1 MMVRNLGDLARELGG
16 QVVGDE
22 SLSIHGV
29 AGIREARPGDLTF
42 LANPRYETYLGE
54 TRAAA
59 VLVAEA
65 RPGVAAAQLV
75 HANPYLAFLK
85 AVKIFRQE
93 RPRPRPGVHPTAV
106 IAPGARLGEGV
117 SVGPHAVI
125 EEGAEIA
132 DGAVVM
138 AGSYV
143 GQNARL
149 GKESWLY
156 PNVTVREDCV
166 LGERVVVHSGA
177 VIGAD
182 GFGYVKDGDV
192 YQKVPQVGNVVIG
205 DDVEIGANTCIDRAT
220 TGTTQVGSGTKIDN
234 QVQLGHNVLLGDNVI
249 VVAQVG
255 ISGSTRVERGATV
268 AGQAGIAG
276 HIVIGEGAVVGS
288 QAGVTKSVPPH
299 TQVSGYPAQPHALA
313 KRIHALTMR
322 LPQMV
327 ERLQQIEK
335 RLRAL
340 EEEKSADH
348 VRSGR

>member
-1 MMVRNLGDLARELGG
+1 MIVRNLGDLARELGG
-16 QVVGDE
+16 HVVGDE
-22 SLSIHGV
+22 GLEIRGV

-42 LANPRYETYLGE
+42 LANPRYETYLSA

-65 RPGVAAAQLV
+65 RPGLGAAQLV

-93 RPRPRPGVHPTAV
+93 RPRPEPGIHATAV
-106 IAPGARLGEGV
+106 IAPGARLGAEV

-125 EEGAEIA
+125 EEGAEVG

-138 AGSYV
+138 AGAYV
-143 GQNARL
+143 GQNARV
-149 GKESWLY
+149 GKEAWLY
-156 PNVTVREDCV
+156 PHVIVREDCV

-182 GFGYVKDGDV
+182 GFGYVKDGGT
-192 YQKVPQVGNVVIG
+192 YHKVPQVGNVVIG
-205 DDVEIGANTCIDRAT
+205 DDVEIGANTCVDRAT
-220 TGTTQVGSGTKIDN
+220 TGTTMIGAGTKIDN
-234 QVQLGHNVLLGDNVI
+234 LVQVGHNVMLGEHVI
-249 VVAQVG
+249 VVAQTG
-255 ISGSTRVERGATV
+255 ISGSTRVERGATL
-268 AGQAGIAG
+268 AGQSGIGG

-299 TQVSGYPAQPHALA
+299 TQVSGYPAQPHGLA

-327 ERLQQIEK
+327 ERLQEIER

-348 VRSGR
+348 IRSGG

>member
-1 MMVRNLGDLARELGG
+1 MIVRNLGDLARELGG
-16 QVVGDE
+16 EVVGDD

-42 LANPRYETYLGE
+42 LANPRYETYLSA

-59 VLVAEA
+59 VLVSEA
-65 RPGVAAAQLV
+65 RPGLTAAQLV
-75 HANPYLAFLK
+75 HPNPYLAFLK

-93 RPRPRPGVHPTAV
+93 RPRPEPGVHPMAA
-106 IAPGARLGEGV
+106 IAPGARLGQAV
-117 SVGPHAVI
+117 SIGPHAVV
-125 EEGAEIA
+125 EEGAEVG

-138 AGSYV
+138 AGTYV
-143 GQNARL
+143 GQNVRI

-166 LGERVVVHSGA
+166 LGERVVIHSGA

-182 GFGYVKDGDV
+182 GFGYVKDGGT
-192 YQKVPQVGNVVIG
+192 YHKVPQVGNVVIG
-205 DDVEIGANTCIDRAT
+205 DDVEIGANTCVDRAT
-220 TGTTQVGSGTKIDN
+220 TGTTLIGSGTKIDN
-234 QVQLGHNVLLGDNVI
+234 LVQVGHNVTLGESVI

-255 ISGSTRVERGATV
+255 ISGSTRVERGATL
-268 AGQAGIAG
+268 AGQSGIAG

-299 TQVSGYPAQPHALA
+299 TQVSGYPAQPHGLA

-322 LPQMV
+322 LPQLV
-327 ERLQQIEK
+327 ERLQEIEK

-348 VRSGR
+348 ARSGG